1 MSMTREPDFEVQPSG
16 EAHRLHTEPYLSDIL
31 DILEKGVV
39 DAILISDPNNAAQQ
53 AHFQGQHADYRSLR
67 TKLKTLAEGKTRRPA
82 KGSVA

>member
-16 EAHRLHTEPYLSDIL
+16 EAHRLHTDPYLSDIL

-53 AHFQGQHADYRSLR
+53 AHFQGQHAAYRSLR
-67 TKLKTLAEGKTRRPA
+67 TKLKTLAEGKTKRPA

>member
-1 MSMTREPDFEVQPSG
+1 MGDENEFEVQPSG
-16 EAHRLHTEPYLSDIL
+16 EAHRLHTDPYLNNIL

-53 AHFQGQHADYRSLR
+53 AHFQGQHAAYRSLR
-67 TKLKTLAEGKTRRPA
+67 TKLKTLTEGKTKRPA